1 MAYLICIAEGTY
13 REGINKLD
21 DIVDVVDSY
30 NADVYK
36 DFRIVEVEGKA
47 QGIKAA
53 LQSKRPKIEEVRRW
67 QDPKTLEW
75 YRLEKEPKYILTAAD
90 VQDLSTSTQKLADI
104 KDNITIDEEYKKD
117 KVAITAVSVT
127 AEG

>member
-1 MAYLICIAEGTY
+1 VAYLICIAKGTL

-36 DFRIVEVEGKA
+36 DFRIVKVEGKA
-47 QGIKAA
+47 NDIKAE
-53 LQSKRPKIEEVRRW
+53 LQAKRPKVETVMRW

-75 YRLEKEPKYILTAAD
+75 YRIEKEPKYILTVAD
-90 VQDLSTSTQKLADI
+90 VDDKAISTEKLAAI
-104 KDNITIDEEYKKD
+104 KDNITSDEEYKKD
-117 KVAITAVSVT
+117 KVAITATSAT

>member
-13 REGINKLD
+13 REDINKIE

-47 QGIKAA
+47 KDVKAE
-53 LQSKRPKIEEVRRW
+53 LETKRPKIEEVRRW

-90 VQDLSTSTQKLADI
+90 VQDLSTSTQKMAAI
-104 KDNITIDEEYKKD
+104 KDNITNDEEYKKD
-117 KVAITAVSVT
+117 KVAITATAAT

>member
-30 NADVYK
+30 NADVYQ

-47 QGIKAA
+47 KDVKAA
-53 LQSKRPKIEEVRRW
+53 LQSKRPKTETIQRW

-90 VQDLSTSTQKLADI
+90 VDDKATSEEKLAAI
-104 KDNITIDEEYKKD
+104 KDNITSDEEYKKD
-117 KVAITAVSVT
+117 KVAITATSAT